1 MKIRRKA
8 TVILLLLMLLV
19 LCLLPACRH
28 REEKA
33 ASPVLLR
40 VDGRSVTLAQFRKD
54 FAKSLPSDQNS
65 DRNLSA
71 EEKKDLE
78 RSFLVQVIDRQ
89 LALAEADRLG
99 VTMSPKEVDAALEG
113 YRRDYPAG
121 AFEEMLHSRGLTLA
135 GWRDELKEELLMEKV
150 IRQAVYSKVT
160 VSDTEVANY
169 YRKHTEEF
177 DRPAQVRARQIV
189 VATEAEGKQVLALLR
204 KGEPFEEVARRYSLS
219 PDAKQGGDLG
229 FFARGEMPPEFDSVV
244 FSLPVGRLSGLVKT
258 DYGYQIFRVEERR
271 EAVRLTLDAVRDEIR
286 RKLLGEKEE
295 QAYHDWLQNLR
306 SRAAIEVNWNL
317 L

>member
-1 MKIRRKA
+1 
-8 TVILLLLMLLV
+8 
-19 LCLLPACRH
+19 
-28 REEKA
+28 
-33 ASPVLLR
+33 
-40 VDGRSVTLAQFRKD
+40 
-54 FAKSLPSDQNS
+54 
-65 DRNLSA
+65 
-71 EEKKDLE
+71 
-78 RSFLVQVIDRQ
+78 
-89 LALAEADRLG
+89 
-99 VTMSPKEVDAALEG
+99 
-113 YRRDYPAG
+113 
-121 AFEEMLHSRGLTLA
+121 
-135 GWRDELKEELLMEKV
+135 
-150 IRQAVYSKVT
+150 
-160 VSDTEVANY
+160 
-169 YRKHTEEF
+169 
-177 DRPAQVRARQIV
+177 V